1 MVGACFFFGSGTK
14 GRDDFGKC
22 PQPARFWGPH
32 PQREAKHPVGWCRP
46 CGGGAPVS
54 WAAQSPLP
62 ASCAACW
69 AAHRVPQVVV
79 YRDSP
84 AQTVRAPRHLSCAA
98 PTPNVLC
105 LMERAL
111 PQCFGAGLWKKVVPF
126 WIQRSRMRKQLS
138 VCRHK
143 PPLWRHAECVHVAV
157 H

>member
-1 MVGACFFFGSGTK
+1 MAPAPRAGTILESAPSRPGFGVPTPNG
-14 GRDDFGKC
+14 
-22 PQPARFWGPH
+22 
-32 PQREAKHPVGWCRP
+32 EAKHPVGWCRP